1 MNMFHFGF
9 VGILVVLFYIAIFVA
24 ILILIISWVNK
35 FISLRREQNEILR
48 EILKKMDK
56 GS

>member
-1 MNMFHFGF
+1 MFSFGLF
-9 VGILVVLFYIAIFVA
+9 GILIVFFYIAIFVA

-35 FISLRREQNEILR
+35 FIGLRREQNEILR
-48 EILKKMDK
+48 EILKKMNN

>member
-1 MNMFHFGF
+1 MFHFGF
-9 VGILVVLFYIAIFVA
+9 VGILIVFFYIAIFVA

-48 EILKKMDK
+48 EILKKMDNRN
-56 GS
+56 

>member
-1 MNMFHFGF
+1 MNMFSFGLF
-9 VGILVVLFYIAIFVA
+9 GILIVFFYIAIFVA

-35 FISLRREQNEILR
+35 FIGLRREQNEILR
-48 EILKKMDK
+48 EILKKMNN